1 MRTTRCTPLH
11 GITRVMFASLL
22 AIESLC
28 CVNNAPGAEKPS
40 APNLI
45 FILID
50 DMGWRDLGCY
60 GNTFHETPHID
71 RLAADGLRCTDGYAA
86 CPVCS
91 PTRAS
96 ILTGR
101 YPPRYGI
108 TDWIPG
114 RKNFPN
120 QKLLQG
126 QNALQLPLDEVT
138 LAEALKPAGYVSAS
152 IGKWHLGGPEFW
164 PDKQGFDVN
173 LGGTQ
178 TGSPPGG
185 YFKFK
190 TPSLQAKDE
199 NEYLTDRLTDEALGF
214 IEKNKDK
221 PFFLYLPHYTVHIPL
236 QAKKDLLAKY
246 EKKAGAKP
254 QEGLCNPV
262 YAAMIESLDDGVGK
276 IVKKLDELKLA
287 EKTVIVFTSDNG
299 GLSVKEGP
307 FTPATSNNP
316 LRAGKG
322 YLYEGGIRVP
332 LIVRWP
338 GTIKPAVSDVPISS
352 VDYFPTFLELAGVK
366 HNDPRP
372 IDGVSLAPLLKG
384 TGKLPERAL
393 YWHYPHYPN
402 QGAKPGGA
410 IRQGDWK
417 LIEFF
422 EDGKRELYNLKV
434 DLGENNNLVGKEAE
448 KGKELYQKLVQW
460 GKQVNAHI
468 PRPNPDY
475 KE

>member
-1 MRTTRCTPLH
+1 MSR
-11 GITRVMFASLL
+11 FLL
-22 AIESLC
+22 ALLLLAAC
-28 CVNNAPGAEKPS
+28 GVPTALAADAAVKP
-40 APNLI
+40 NFI

-60 GNTFHETPHID
+60 GHQFHETPHID
-71 RLAADGLRCTDGYAA
+71 KLAAEGVRFTQAYAA

-114 RKNFPN
+114 RKNHPN

-126 QNALQLPLDEVT
+126 TNVQELPLDELT

-164 PDKQGFDVN
+164 PDKQGFDFN
-173 LGGTQ
+173 IGGTQ

-199 NEYLTDRLTDEALGF
+199 NDYLTDRLTDEALGF
-214 IEKNKDK
+214 IEKHKDK

-276 IVKKLDELKLA
+276 IVKKLADLKLT

-322 YLYEGGIRVP
+322 YLYEGGLRVP
-332 LIVRWP
+332 AIVSWP
-338 GTIKPAVSDVPISS
+338 GTFKPKVQSTPIISM
-352 VDYFPTFLELAGVK
+352 DYYPTFLELAGV
-366 HNDPRP
+366 NRTRTL
-372 IDGVSLAPLLKG
+372 DGVSLVKLL
-384 TGKLPERAL
+384 
-393 YWHYPHYPN
+393 
-402 QGAKPGGA
+402 Q
-410 IRQGDWK
+410 
-417 LIEFF
+417 
-422 EDGKRELYNLKV
+422 
-434 DLGENNNLVGKEAE
+434 GKEP
-448 KGKELYQKLVQW
+448 L
-460 GKQVNAHI
+460 
-468 PRPNPDY
+468 
-475 KE
+475 